1 MTSLQALT
9 TAIYNT
15 AIGYNAS
22 RNVTTGN
29 SNTTVGTDSLNTCT
43 TGDSNCAFGYNSL
56 QLLTTGDNNVAVG
69 LWAGT
74 YVNALTTGQYNV
86 FLGNF
91 TRGSTTTP
99 TRQHVIGYNMGALA
113 GDGTF
118 SVQAASGAYQSNNS
132 ANWSTTSD
140 RRIKK
145 NIVENTTGLDAI
157 EKIQVRNFEYKKSD
171 ENVADNPELENVID
185 SISEKPTGQQ
195 LGVIAQE
202 IEEILPDV
210 VETQTTG
217 IKTVNPDNLTWYLVN
232 AVKELSAKNTA
243 LENRVTTL
251 EAA

>member
-1 MTSLQALT
+1 MSTPTAGTS
-9 TAIYNT
+9 NT
-15 AIGYNAS
+15 RFGVNA
-22 RNVTTGN
+22 GN
-29 SNTTVGTDSLNTCT
+29 SIASGGNYNVVLGDEAGT
-43 TGDSNCAFGYNSL
+43 A
-56 QLLTTGDNNVAVG
+56 LTTGDNNVAVG

-91 TRGSTTTP
+91 TRGSSVTP
-99 TRQHVIGYNMGALA
+99 TRQHVIGYNMGALP

-140 RRIKK
+140 KRIKK
-145 NIVENTTGLDAI
+145 NIVENATGLYAI

-171 ENVADNPELENVID
+171 EIIADNPELEDVID

-202 IEEILPDV
+202 IEQILPDV

-243 LENRVTTL
+243 LETRVATL